1 MTSQTSRPEDI
12 YPVTLALIE
21 SPTGLDDP
29 LSLPE
34 FLGQY
39 DKGCGDRPWLAE
51 LAAIERACRDCGIR
65 PVSGGCLALTHGFG
79 LDIFS
84 VKDPYGFC

>member
-12 YPVTLALIE
+12 YPVTFALIE

-34 FLGQY
+34 FLGQH
-39 DKGCGDRPWLAE
+39 DECHCDRPWLAE
-51 LAAIERACRDCGIR
+51 LAAIER
-65 PVSGGCLALTHGFG
+65 VCLAVAHGFG

-84 VKDPYGFC
+84 VKDPYCFC